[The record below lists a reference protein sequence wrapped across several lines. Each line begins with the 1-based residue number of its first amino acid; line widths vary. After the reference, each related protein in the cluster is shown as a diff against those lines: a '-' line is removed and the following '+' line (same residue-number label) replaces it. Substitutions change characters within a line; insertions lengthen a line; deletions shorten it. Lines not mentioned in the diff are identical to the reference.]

1 MQVFRCTCFL
11 FSIFFRGSLKV
22 DTGGSE
28 DVYFVAPDK
37 YLGDQRFAYSFSLSF
52 HLQQD
57 NASSPAASSKGDVIL
72 EGKWFDQPL
81 VTSLANPPPGGKNFE
96 KYEVRITRS
105 NSKVIKFRAVIK
117 GAVSR
122 AFCCFRSILY

>member
-1 MQVFRCTCFL
+1 MCFSLCVSIQMCCTCFFSL
-11 FSIFFRGSLKV
+11 FSFRGSLKV
-22 DTGGSE
+22 DTAGSD

-37 YLGDQRFAYSFSLSF
+37 YLGDQRFAYSFALSF

-81 VTSLANPPPGGKNFE
+81 VTSLTTPPPGGNNFE
-96 KYEVRITRS
+96 KYEVRKSRS
-105 NSKVIKFRAVIK
+105 NSKVIKSRTVIK
-117 GAVSR
+117 
-122 AFCCFRSILY
+122 F